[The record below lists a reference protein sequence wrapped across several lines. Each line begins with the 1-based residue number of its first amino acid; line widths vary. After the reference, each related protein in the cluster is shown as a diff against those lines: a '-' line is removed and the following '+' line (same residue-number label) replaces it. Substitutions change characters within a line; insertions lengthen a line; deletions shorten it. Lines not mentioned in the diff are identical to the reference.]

1 VEDQGA
7 CEVEMYRGKTD
18 VRFVQIHWSASS
30 GLARA
35 IGPQRLLAEYEEEEE
50 EAGGGVLSA
59 RRSASC

>member
-30 GLARA
+30 GLA
-35 IGPQRLLAEYEEEEE
+35 IDPLLLAEYEEEEEE